1 MKKRLTAIKSFRYST
16 RAIRAGDVFDIGAR
30 DAKVLIALGRAVRY
44 AEREPAVVPP
54 PPAGLVVTPRDALL
68 ERAKSVGLTLDKRW
82 SDATLAKRIEEAE
95 AAS

>member
-44 AEREPAVVPP
+44 ACLLYTSPS
-54 PPAGLVVTPRDALL
+54 PRD
-68 ERAKSVGLTLDKRW
+68 S
-82 SDATLAKRIEEAE
+82 
-95 AAS
+95 